1 MCQIISVDVILL
13 RRQPAKVTFDVP
25 ICNRMVQLKIASERS
40 ELDSDKFGN
49 LRTWFI
55 HLGLQF

>member
-40 ELDSDKFGN
+40 ELDSD
-49 LRTWFI
+49 
-55 HLGLQF
+55 